1 MDERQREVKRRH
13 KRNKFNAKQ
22 IVGLTAPGIYS
33 DGGGLYVRVRLAGT
47 RS

>member
-1 MDERQREVKRRH
+1 MDERQREVKGRH

-22 IVGLTAPGIYS
+22 IVGLTARESIS
-33 DGGGLYVRVRLAGT
+33 DRGGLYVRVRLAGT